1 MNFNHQCSDPCA
13 VLHPKAV
20 LGDVGVVSRGRGIK
34 TFITETYTTQVIMT
48 TIVTIFMILDPM
60 VIQGVAN
67 NSLGETVTHK
77 PFHEG

>member
-1 MNFNHQCSDPCA
+1 
-13 VLHPKAV
+13 
-20 LGDVGVVSRGRGIK
+20 
-34 TFITETYTTQVIMT
+34 MT